1 MNIKIEPVKNLSS
14 EQRNRMFALM
24 NEYYENVS
32 RADFLS
38 DLEEKQKVIVL
49 SDGSDQIQGFSTI
62 FEKLMLDSRG
72 KKKFIA
78 IFSGDTV
85 LARPYWRNGA
95 LGKAFSQYLARKKFR
110 NSKTPVYWFLISKGF
125 RTYLQMANNFTVYF
139 PRHDRPTPQKYQS
152 AMHLFYSERF
162 DDKYDSKRG
171 LITSDHKEKPFVRED
186 KTQMTPDLLTNSKI
200 KFFQECNPEWMN
212 GDELA
217 CIAEVNF
224 ATLARYPVKRLLRKL
239 KRL

>member
-1 MNIKIEPVKNLSS
+1 MNIKIELVKNLSAL
-14 EQRNRMFALM
+14 QRERMFELM
-24 NEYYENVS
+24 AEYYENVS
-32 RADFLS
+32 RTEFLS
-38 DLEEKQKVIVL
+38 DLEDKQKVIVL
-49 SDGSDQIQGFSTI
+49 SDSNEQIQGFSTI
-62 FEKLMLDSRG
+62 FEKAMLDHRG

-85 LARPYWRNGA
+85 LAKPFWRNGA

-139 PRHDRPTPQKYQS
+139 PRHDRPAPPKYQT
-152 AMHLFYSERF
+152 AMDLFYSERF
-162 DDKYDSKRG
+162 KNKYDPKRG
-171 LITSDHKEKPFVRED
+171 LITSDKKEKSFVRED
-186 KTQMTPDLLTNSKI
+186 KTQMTPDLLRNAKI

-224 ATLARYPVKRLLRKL
+224 ATLARYPVKRLLRRL